1 MPSNIE
7 IKQLSHT
14 YKEGYQALNNINL
27 SFDRGLYGLLGPNGA
42 GKSTLMKILCT
53 LIMPTEGQVRICGND
68 VTTDPIAVRRH
79 LGYLP
84 QEFGAWRNYRVEEV
98 LDILARFSG
107 INDNKTRR
115 NAITRVLEEVGL
127 GEIAARKVKKLSGGM
142 LRRLGIAQALIHE
155 PRVIIV
161 DEPTVGLDPEERIRF
176 RNVLSNLGLD
186 RTVILST
193 HIVADLGGACNAI
206 ALLDAGKVVFQGPP
220 SELVLAAAGRVFQ
233 SSITETELDE
243 YEKKY
248 DLVSTSLSSDKIIV
262 RGIANKSGIPK
273 NAEQV
278 IEPTLEE
285 SYLAFMTSD
294 LLPIN
299 HSTEES
305 ICN

>member
-115 NAITRVLEEVGL
+115 NAITRVLDEVGL

-155 PRVIIV
+155 PKVIIV
-161 DEPTVGLDPEERIRF
+161 DEPTVGLDPEEAAYA
-176 RNVLSNLGLD
+176 LD
-186 RTVILST
+186 
-193 HIVADLGGACNAI
+193 
-206 ALLDAGKVVFQGPP
+206 
-220 SELVLAAAGRVFQ
+220 
-233 SSITETELDE
+233 
-243 YEKKY
+243 
-248 DLVSTSLSSDKIIV
+248 
-262 RGIANKSGIPK
+262 
-273 NAEQV
+273 QV
-278 IEPTLEE
+278 IERFPDTEFAEKAKERKGRLPNKEFLVRNA
-285 SYLAFMTSD
+285 LAMKKK
-294 LLPIN
+294 
-299 HSTEES
+299 
-305 ICN
+305 